1 MCNVT
6 IEEAQAKLGELI
18 DQAGAGEEVI
28 ITRNNQPVA
37 RLVPAAT
44 AQKARQLGTL
54 HGTVTHMA
62 ADFDAPLDEMQEY
75 AP

>member
-28 ITRNNQPVA
+28 ITRNDKPVA
-37 RLVPAAT
+37 RLVPARVPQAT
-44 AQKARQLGTL
+44 RQLGTL
-54 HGTVTHMA
+54 QGTVTHMA
-62 ADFDAPLDEMQEY
+62 DDFDAPLDEMREY

>member
-37 RLVPAAT
+37 RLVPAT
-44 AQKARQLGTL
+44 AQKVRQLGTL
-54 HGTVTHMA
+54 QGTVTHMA